1 MPFFATLPFTLH
13 RSSDKF
19 TSSSMTTTT
28 ETLHGLLRLEGE
40 EVSVQWRLDR
50 EIDHLGGLNLY
61 TDEEIEKVCEVTIP
75 ISPLASRPLV
85 CHTSC
90 ASGRYG

>member
-1 MPFFATLPFTLH
+1 
-13 RSSDKF
+13 
-19 TSSSMTTTT
+19 MTFGSQADLS
-28 ETLHGLLRLEGE
+28 ESQRIVDRCLESEAAYKLFDMLGAVSRLDMEDRLEYIELVKDSG
-40 EVSVQWRLDR
+40 
-50 EIDHLGGLNLY
+50 LY

-75 ISPLASRPLV
+75 ISALASRPLV

>member
-1 MPFFATLPFTLH
+1 M
-13 RSSDKF
+13 
-19 TSSSMTTTT
+19 
-28 ETLHGLLRLEGE
+28 
-40 EVSVQWRLDR
+40 QWRLDR

-75 ISPLASRPLV
+75 ISALASRPLV